1 MMFAR
6 TLRSRRS
13 KVGYTIE
20 ILPVKVGGL
29 SMVNKPDDPRLF
41 LVPIVIEWR
50 STYPSSVN
58 D

>member
-1 MMFAR
+1 M
-6 TLRSRRS
+6 
-13 KVGYTIE
+13 GYTIE
-20 ILPVKVGGL
+20 ILLVEMGGL

-41 LVPIVIEWR
+41 LVPIVIEWG